1 MDPIYGERF
10 RICNFVVALAPNK
23 NISFANHSDMEAIIK
38 IPLGAYLDAE
48 ELDRFAAQC
57 AEQKETPEARI
68 TNLIRAD
75 IKKAP
80 PEEEAQK

>member
-1 MDPIYGERF
+1 
-10 RICNFVVALAPNK
+10 
-23 NISFANHSDMEAIIK
+23 MEALIK